1 MGTLITITDAGRH
14 ALVASGHEGTNA
26 HTIAEIGLA
35 TAPFVA
41 DKELLTLPNELKRI
55 TTFGG
60 DNVAPDTIHVT
71 LKDDTADQYTL
82 YGFGLYLENGVLVAA
97 YCQPEPI
104 LEKSPAAILLL
115 SADLQFTSIDAAQLV
130 FGETSFLNPPAST
143 ERQGVIELA
152 TQAEVD
158 AGTDEM
164 RAVTPKTA
172 ARRYAALSGAVFS
185 GPVEVPTPPP
195 GDHSDR
201 AASTAFVT
209 TAMMQ
214 AHIGQIVFE
223 PRASV
228 RPGYL
233 KCNGAV
239 VDRSD
244 YPVLWAY
251 AEASGALVSE
261 ADWQGGQWGCFSMG
275 DGETSFRLPE
285 LRGEFIRCWA
295 DGREDIDPSRSIG
308 SQQGGQNLSH
318 AHDASS
324 SEAGDHTH
332 SGWTAQEGAHK
343 HGGTTEAAGTH
354 NHTQGNYTRLLRP
367 PYSGSLT
374 GTDTTGSG
382 SELAVGPGDSA
393 DIVAAGHHA
402 HWLTTSVTEAHAH
415 SVGLSAAGHHTHTV
429 DISVDGGTESRPR
442 NVALLAMIRAY

>member
-1 MGTLITITDAGRH
+1 MGTLITVTDAGRA
-14 ALVASGHEGTNA
+14 ALVARGHEGTNT
-26 HTIAEIGLA
+26 HKIVEIGLA

-41 DKELLTLPNELKRI
+41 NEELETLPSELKRI
-55 TTFGG
+55 ATFGG
-60 DNVAPDTIHVT
+60 TNVAPDTIHVT

-82 YGFGLYLENGVLVAA
+82 YGFGLYLENGVLLAV
-97 YCQPEPI
+97 YSQPEPI
-104 LEKSPAAILLL
+104 LEKSPVAILLL
-115 SADLQFTSIDAAQLV
+115 SADLQFAAIDAAKLV
-130 FGETSFLNPPAST
+130 FGDASFANPPAST
-143 ERQGVIELA
+143 DRQGVIELA

-158 AGTDEM
+158 AGTDEL

-172 ARRYAALSGAVFS
+172 AMRYAALSGAVFS
-185 GPVEVPTPPP
+185 GQVEVPTPPA

-214 AHIGQIVFE
+214 AHVGQIVFE
-223 PRASV
+223 PRVSV

-261 ADWQGGQWGCFSMG
+261 ADWQEGQWGCFSMG

-295 DGREDIDPSRSIG
+295 DGREDIDPTRSIG
-308 SQQGGQNLSH
+308 SQQRGQNLSH
-318 AHDASS
+318 SHDASS
-324 SEAGDHTH
+324 SEAGDHAH
-332 SGWTAQEGAHK
+332 SGWTSQEGMHQ
-343 HGGTTEAAGTH
+343 HGGTTLAAGTH

-367 PYSGSLT
+367 PYPGSLT
-374 GTDTTGSG
+374 GSDATGSG

-393 DIVAAGHHA
+393 DIVAAGNHE

-415 SVGLSAAGHHTHTV
+415 AVGMSAAGHHTHGIA
-429 DISVDGGTESRPR
+429 ISVDGGTESRPR
-442 NVALLAMIRAY
+442 NIALLAMIRAY